1 MRLTCHRFPPVMVLE
16 ESLLPKGLMTLLP
29 QNWKYQWIK
38 LRGEIIITIILSKVW
53 FRVAFL
59 KILTQGLYCLTL
71 GKRLP
76 PPSLSFLT
84 CRMGRLT
91 GCSETLPLAS
101 ASSILGAEGS
111 SGLRQPWEA
120 HCEWPRGVVLKEM
133 NSVHNFYQCRTIQMI
148 K

>member
-1 MRLTCHRFPPVMVLE
+1 MRLTCHRFPPVVVLE
-16 ESLLPKGLMTLLP
+16 ESLLPKGLMTWFATELEISV
-29 QNWKYQWIK
+29 NK

-59 KILTQGLYCLTL
+59 KILTQGLHCLTL
-71 GKRLP
+71 GKQIP

-101 ASSILGAEGS
+101 ASSILGAEAS

-133 NSVHNFYQCRTIQMI
+133 NPVHNFYQCRTIQVI